1 MPPSEQQQDGI
12 TDGEGT
18 RIEATNSPS
27 QNTGRLQASPQP
39 TEASSHKAP
48 PQAGAISLL
57 LALFQWL
64 HDQLRDQHISTQ
76 LFASQEGQYY
86 QKNLHLK
93 FSFIPPKSLEQMLF
107 STNKTNKEKKK
118 SNFTGTEQ
126 SSLRASCP
134 HADLWGTFK
143 VLQMF
148 LRPTLV
154 EGVVL
159 YFCQTLVSDSSTGT
173 SCIMKPPGIIIS
185 VDSTI
190 PCK

>member
-39 TEASSHKAP
+39 TEASSHNAP

-118 SNFTGTEQ
+118 IKFHRDRTIISESILPTCRSMGHFQ
-126 SSLRASCP
+126 SSPDVPQTNTCGRSGPILLP
-134 HADLWGTFK
+134 NT
-143 VLQMF
+143 
-148 LRPTLV
+148 
-154 EGVVL
+154 
-159 YFCQTLVSDSSTGT
+159 CQ
-173 SCIMKPPGIIIS
+173 
-185 VDSTI
+185 
-190 PCK
+190 